1 MNVLFYF
8 VSQINPR
15 SGGTERVTDTV
26 AHKLRERGHVVYY
39 MSRTKVE
46 GDYDI
51 PCFFLPDKY
60 GITTQNIAYI
70 NRFCRDFKIDVV
82 VNEAGNTDDIYLF
95 SKEHVSGI
103 RIVTALH
110 FSPYMQFMH
119 YYRSLYLPIGLRMP
133 RKSLINLMKWI
144 KAPYNKWRHWKNMVR
159 RYRYMYAFS
168 DKVVV
173 LSPSY
178 IREFGEIAKL
188 ADTEKLYSISNPNP
202 FTESKDLFE
211 KKKMVLSIGRL
222 EFSIK
227 KVEYLLRIW
236 KKVHVSHSDWVLS
249 VCGDGSARC
258 FLSDMVKREKIKAV
272 HFEGNVFPKP
282 YYEKAAIICMTS
294 LTEGMPMV
302 VIEAMQSGCVP
313 IVYDTFGAAKDM
325 ISDGVNGFIVPAFDK
340 NLYAKRLLQLM
351 ENAELLSSMRDEAIR
366 SSRKYDC
373 EEIIDKWESLLV

>member
-1 MNVLFYF
+1 
-8 VSQINPR
+8 
-15 SGGTERVTDTV
+15 
-26 AHKLRERGHVVYY
+26 
-39 MSRTKVE
+39 
-46 GDYDI
+46 
-51 PCFFLPDKY
+51 
-60 GITTQNIAYI
+60 
-70 NRFCRDFKIDVV
+70 
-82 VNEAGNTDDIYLF
+82 
-95 SKEHVSGI
+95 
-103 RIVTALH
+103 
-110 FSPYMQFMH
+110 
-119 YYRSLYLPIGLRMP
+119 
-133 RKSLINLMKWI
+133 
-144 KAPYNKWRHWKNMVR
+144 
-159 RYRYMYAFS
+159 MYAFS

-340 NLYAKRLLQLM
+340 NLYAKRLSQLM